1 MFVKVCGITAA
12 EQIDW
17 AVDLGYSAIGVVLHP
32 RSTRYRDERRAL
44 ELAEYAR
51 GRIATIAVGIGF
63 GEVAACYHD
72 FDYVQVYEY
81 RDCKRLIYAGSSLP
95 PDRGFAFFLYDTSRG
110 SGAEVDPPAWLR
122 GIGEKLIISGGL
134 TSGNVS
140 RLIREYRPFGVD
152 VSSGVEARR
161 GVKDYGLMKQFIA
174 EVNHAIA

>member
-1 MFVKVCGITAA
+1 MFVKVCGITAV

-17 AVDLGYSAIGVVLHP
+17 AVDLGYSAIGVVLHH
-32 RSTRYRDERRAL
+32 RSVRYQNEKRAL
-44 ELAEYAR
+44 ELADYAR

-63 GEVAACYHD
+63 DEVAACYHH

-81 RDCKRLIYAGSSLP
+81 RYLERLIYAGSALP

-110 SGAEVDPPAWLR
+110 SGEEGDSPAWLR
-122 GIGEKLIISGGL
+122 GISEKLIISGGL
-134 TSGNVS
+134 TSGTVS
-140 RLIREYRPFGVD
+140 RVIREYRPFGVD

-174 EVNHAIA
+174 EVNNAIA